1 MKVYHRKILL
11 LCVITGVLAS
21 PTSLW
26 GQPIT
31 QIDTTGFDSLLTKAL
46 EKNPLLLIKK
56 ENVSLQEEYV
66 FQSKMA
72 FLRNLKLGF
81 QFNQSTDATRNAI
94 GIVPKFGFNI
104 QIDFESI
111 FTTPSKIRQA
121 KIDLRKAEHE
131 YNFSRTDLKYE
142 LLILFVQFKKAIQSY
157 QIQLEQYQAISDK
170 YTLVL
175 EKFKNGEIALQEYT
189 KAVDE
194 ITKGKEDLLRAELSV
209 TSAKAALMK
218 LVDN

>member
-1 MKVYHRKILL
+1 MKVYQRKILL

-21 PTSLW
+21 PISLW
-26 GQPIT
+26 GQLIT
-31 QIDTTGFDSLLTKAL
+31 QIDTTGFDSLLTKVL

-121 KIDLRKAEHE
+121 KMDLRKAEHE
-131 YNFSRTDLKYE
+131 YNYSRTDLKYE
-142 LLILFVQFKKAIQSY
+142 LLTLFIQFKKAIQSY
-157 QIQLEQYQAISDK
+157 QVQLEQYQAISDK
-170 YTLVL
+170 YTLLL
-175 EKFKNGEIALQEYT
+175 EKFKNGEIALEEYT